1 MNLNSFRRMVSLSSS
16 RSHNRYH
23 VRSISFPGRSHPS
36 TIKIEQVLNKIKTWE
51 ASSSSSKAEKV
62 YKVLPGLV
70 ELYEC
75 IEELLALPITQ
86 RDLLQHHQHENLV
99 NGLLE
104 RSVRFI
110 DICSNA
116 RETVMMSKQA
126 IRELQSALRR
136 SKAGDHLNI
145 ESGLAAYA
153 CSRRKIQ
160 KEIEKSLAMLKQI
173 ETCRMVSNSDSLIV
187 GVLTEASLVSISTF
201 QSLLLFLSVPIL
213 KPKPSRW
220 SLVSKLVQKGA
231 FANDPAKRDNLSDLE
246 KVDIALNDLLLN
258 SHGKQEEAEK
268 LELAQSRLETL
279 DSSNEILENG
289 LEHLF
294 KHLIRTRVSLLNNLS
309 E

>member
-1 MNLNSFRRMVSLSSS
+1 MVSLSSS

-99 NGLLE
+99 NELLE

-116 RETVMMSKQA
+116 RETVMMSKEA

-145 ESGLAAYA
+145 ESGVAAYA

-173 ETCRMVSNSDSLIV
+173 ESCRMVSNSDSLIV

-231 FANDPAKRDNLSDLE
+231 LLANDQAKRDSLSDLE

-258 SHGKQEEAEK
+258 NHGKQEEAEK

-279 DSSNEILENG
+279 DTSNEILENG

-309 E
+309 D